1 MLISTAIG
9 NFTGFSVS
17 PIQITGANR
26 LKIQNNFLKVID
38 SVEAICG
45 KRKGRIGKNI
55 YCLICALSTVRRW
68 KALRSLD

>member
-38 SVEAICG
+38 SVETECG
-45 KRKGRIGKNI
+45 EM
-55 YCLICALSTVRRW
+55 
-68 KALRSLD
+68 